1 MIRDVHL
8 SDAKAITDIYNVY
21 VTQSTATFEDRVGH
35 NGRDAPVGWKKS
47 RRRIPILCMKRRGTS
62 LAIATRIRG
71 GSGQPIGIRGK
82 RRFTLAP
89 GRERHGLGRLLM
101 EHLIAACR
109 DAHDCHALIACITA
123 ENAPSIRLH
132 ERLGFRQVSRFEQVG
147 RKQGRWLDV
156 VDYELLL

>member
-1 MIRDVHL
+1 MIRHVDL

-21 VTQSTATFEDRVGH
+21 VTQSTATFETEPVTTAEMRRWVEEISAAHPYFVYEEEGRV
-35 NGRDAPVGWKKS
+35 VGYCYAHPWWE
-47 RRRIPILCMKRRGTS
+47 RAAYRHTWE
-62 LAIATRIRG
+62 T
-71 GSGQPIGIRGK
+71 
-82 RRFTLAP
+82 TVYLAP
-89 GRERHGLGRLLM
+89 GRERRGLGRLLM

>member
-1 MIRDVHL
+1 MRRDVHL

-21 VTQSTATFEDRVGH
+21 VTQSTATFETE
-35 NGRDAPVGWKKS
+35 PVTTAEM
-47 RRRIPILCMKRRGTS
+47 RRRVEEISAAHPYFVYEEEGHVVGYCYAHPWRERAAYRHTWE
-62 LAIATRIRG
+62 T
-71 GSGQPIGIRGK
+71 
-82 RRFTLAP
+82 TVYLAP
-89 GRERHGLGRLLM
+89 GRERRGLGRLLM

-109 DAHDCHALIACITA
+109 DAHDCHVLIACITA